1 MATQLLSDCALEATT
16 RPWLEY
22 NETDGRPGPRTTIT
36 SSPFSIGRGDAVDL
50 KVESS
55 RVSRNHAT
63 IVHED
68 DGYYYIRD
76 SDSTNGISVNGKR
89 VRVWRLSDGDTLA
102 VADIEFVFS
111 TSERTRAAEGT
122 QAVSSKETVPST
134 MKKPKQLVHL
144 VRHLNESTSLRTV
157 GNLYQPIVSFEE
169 GDVWGYEAVAAVD
182 PQNDEMSDVDGL
194 SIATDCPMTRRRRRI
209 HRLIAVEEMRR
220 RFPDRCVLMSLTLR
234 EVKRGKELH
243 EEMRPLCFI
252 APRPEQIVLGIPA
265 MALTADPDI
274 ADVCRAIRS
283 LGARIACIDVSHA
296 RELARSSFDDP
307 VDFLRLS
314 PTLVRGIDRNP
325 PRQQRLRT
333 ILNAGLPS
341 RAKIIAG
348 GIENEGEAE
357 ICIRLGCD
365 LAQGDHFQSRHRSP
379 FAGHA
384 ELG

>member
-1 MATQLLSDCALEATT
+1 MPTQLLSHCAEEATT
-16 RPWLEY
+16 IPWLEY
-22 NETDGRPGPRTTIT
+22 SETDGRPGQRTTIT
-36 SSPFSIGRGDAVDL
+36 SSPFTIGRDDTVDL

-63 IVHED
+63 IVRED

-89 VRVWRLSDGDTLA
+89 VRVWRLSDGDMLA
-102 VADIEFVFS
+102 VADVEFVYC
-111 TSERTRAAEGT
+111 TSERGRTPAAT
-122 QAVSSKETVPST
+122 QALSNKETVPST
-134 MKKPKQLVHL
+134 MKKQKQLVHL
-144 VRHLNESTSLRTV
+144 VRHLNQSTSLRTV

-169 GDVWGYEAVAAVD
+169 GDVWGYDAVAAVD
-182 PQNDEMSDVDGL
+182 PQSDEMSDVDGL

-234 EVKRGKELH
+234 EVKMAKELR
-243 EEMRPLCFI
+243 EEMRTLCFI

-265 MALTADPDI
+265 VALTADPHI
-274 ADVCRAIRS
+274 AEVCQAIGS

-296 RELARSSFDDP
+296 RGLAYARFSAP

-314 PTLVRGIDRNP
+314 PTLIRGIDRNP
-325 PRQQRLRT
+325 DRQQRLRT

-341 RAKIIAG
+341 GAKIIAG

-357 ICIRLGCD
+357 VCIRLGCD